1 MNKIYLTVP
10 KKILRRNNT
19 YKLENTEGTTKGEK
33 RNWQYILTYISHSLS
48 PAIGLV

>member
-19 YKLENTEGTTKGEK
+19 YKLENTEGTTKRRKEK
-33 RNWQYILTYISHSLS
+33 LAIYTDIYIT
-48 PAIGLV
+48 